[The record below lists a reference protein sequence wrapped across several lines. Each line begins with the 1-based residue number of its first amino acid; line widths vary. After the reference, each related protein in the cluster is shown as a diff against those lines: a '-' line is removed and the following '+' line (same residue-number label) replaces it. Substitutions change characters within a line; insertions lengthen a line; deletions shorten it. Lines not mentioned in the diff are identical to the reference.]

1 MEKQKRLFTSESVTG
16 GHPDKVAD
24 QISDAVL
31 DAMLKQ
37 DKNSRVACETLV
49 TTGLTLVSGEV
60 TTEAYVSIQDIVRN
74 TIKDIGYDDPSTGF
88 NYQSCGII
96 VTLDHQSP
104 DIAQGV
110 DEGAGLDKNQGAGD
124 QGMMFGYA
132 SNETRNY
139 MPLAIDLAHRLTKRL
154 SDVREKGIL
163 PWVRPDGKSQV
174 TVEYLNGKPLRVDT
188 VVISTQHTPEMS
200 PRKMRKKLESGII
213 EEVIKPVFKGKWI
226 DKDTQFHINP
236 TGRFEMGG
244 PQADTGLTGRKIIVD
259 TYGGYGAHGG
269 GAFSGKDPSKVDRS
283 ASYYARYIAK
293 NLVAAKLATQAEVQL
308 AYAIGIAEPVSV
320 MVHTNGTG
328 VVPDEMLAKAVR
340 DVFDARPKAI
350 IEHFDLLRPIYRPTA
365 ANGHFGFNTKNMPW
379 EKTDMVTALK
389 AAVK

>member
-1 MEKQKRLFTSESVTG
+1 MSNTRLFTSESVTG

-31 DAMLKQ
+31 DAMLQQ

-49 TTGLTLVSGEV
+49 TTGLALVSGEV
-60 TTEAYVSIQDIVRN
+60 TTEAYVSIPDIVRD
-74 TIKDIGYDDPSTGF
+74 TIKSIGYDDPTTGF

-96 VTLDHQSP
+96 VTLDQQSP
-104 DIAQGV
+104 DIARGV
-110 DEGAGLDKNQGAGD
+110 NEGSGIDKNQGAGD

-132 SNETRNY
+132 SNETRTF

-154 SDVREKGIL
+154 SEVREKGIL

-174 TVEYLNGKPLRVDT
+174 TVEYENDKPLRVDT

-200 PRKMRKKLESGII
+200 PAKKRKALESGIL
-213 EEVIKPVFKGKWI
+213 EEVIKPVFKGKWL
-226 DKDTQFHINP
+226 DKKTTFHINP
-236 TGRFEMGG
+236 TGRFELGG

-283 ASYYARYIAK
+283 ASYFARYIAK
-293 NLVAAKLATQAEVQL
+293 NIVAAKLATQAEVQL
-308 AYAIGIAEPVSV
+308 AYAIGIAQPVSI
-320 MVHTNGTG
+320 MVNTNNTG
-328 VVPDEMLAKAVR
+328 VVDDFTLSRAVR
-340 DVFDARPKAI
+340 QVFDARPKAI
-350 IEHFDLLRPIYRPTA
+350 IGQFDLLRPIYRATA

-379 EKTDMVTALK
+379 EQTDMTDALK

>member
-308 AYAIGIAEPVSV
+308 AYAIGIADPVSV